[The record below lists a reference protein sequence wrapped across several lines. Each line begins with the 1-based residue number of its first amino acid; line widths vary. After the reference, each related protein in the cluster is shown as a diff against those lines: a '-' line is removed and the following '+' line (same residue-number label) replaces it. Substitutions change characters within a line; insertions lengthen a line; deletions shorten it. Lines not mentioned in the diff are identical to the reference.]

1 MQDGTADPLLSTRLA
16 LGLLATRP
24 AVVDLGRVIVVQAT
38 SSKLQ
43 RSELSVNA
51 AQLELDNLKA
61 HVREQDDVIVGLH
74 EQLQANQALLGTI
87 SRAANQHAKPIGD
100 PQLHYT
106 LLLELQTGFTA
117 WRVTMMLELSIS
129 DQISRHIATHLL
141 LRCCR
146 AISSCQGKPFWP
158 QERVG
163 DQEEPCA

>member
-1 MQDGTADPLLSTRLA
+1 MGLHAARLA
-16 LGLLATRP
+16 I
-24 AVVDLGRVIVVQAT
+24 VDLGRVNVVQAT

-100 PQLHYT
+100 PSTT
-106 LLLELQTGFTA
+106 LFCL
-117 WRVTMMLELSIS
+117 
-129 DQISRHIATHLL
+129 
-141 LRCCR
+141 
-146 AISSCQGKPFWP
+146 SCQLVCLAWCVTLMG
-158 QERVG
+158 EVSRS
-163 DQEEPCA
+163 EPI

>member
-1 MQDGTADPLLSTRLA
+1 M
-16 LGLLATRP
+16 
-24 AVVDLGRVIVVQAT
+24 VQAT

-100 PQLHYT
+100 PSTT
-106 LLLELQTGFTA
+106 LFCL
-117 WRVTMMLELSIS
+117 
-129 DQISRHIATHLL
+129 
-141 LRCCR
+141 
-146 AISSCQGKPFWP
+146 SCQLVCLAWCVTLMG
-158 QERVG
+158 EVSRS
-163 DQEEPCA
+163 EPI

>member
-1 MQDGTADPLLSTRLA
+1 M
-16 LGLLATRP
+16 GLHAARP
-24 AVVDLGRVIVVQAT
+24 AIGDSKCVNLVQAT

-43 RSELSVNA
+43 RSELSVHA

-61 HVREQDDVIVGLH
+61 HVREQDDVIGGLH

-87 SRAANQHAKPIGD
+87 SRAENQHVKPIGD
-100 PQLHYT
+100 PSTTLFCLSCQLGCSAWYVT
-106 LLLELQTGFTA
+106 L
-117 WRVTMMLELSIS
+117 MLEVFRS
-129 DQISRHIATHLL
+129 DQILRHIAIHVL

-146 AISSCQGKPFWP
+146 AIPSCQRKPFWP

>member
-1 MQDGTADPLLSTRLA
+1 MQDDTTDPVCRRLSNGLA
-16 LGLLATRP
+16 LGLHAARP
-24 AVVDLGRVIVVQAT
+24 TLIDLGCVNVVQAT

-100 PQLHYT
+100 PQLHYH
-106 LLLELQTGFTA
+106 LLLELPAGVFSLACHTD
-117 WRVTMMLELSIS
+117 VDSI
-129 DQISRHIATHLL
+129 QI
-141 LRCCR
+141 
-146 AISSCQGKPFWP
+146 
-158 QERVG
+158 
-163 DQEEPCA
+163 